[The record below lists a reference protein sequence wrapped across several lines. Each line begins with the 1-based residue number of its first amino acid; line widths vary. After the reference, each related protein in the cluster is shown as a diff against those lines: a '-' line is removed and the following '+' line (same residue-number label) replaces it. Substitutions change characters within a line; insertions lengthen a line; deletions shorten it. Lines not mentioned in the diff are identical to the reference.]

1 MLDIRFIR
9 EHAKEVE
16 KKAAQKG
23 YAVDIAG
30 VLKLDDSR
38 RELQTKADDIR
49 QKRNSLAEAVKK
61 GKPTAEQINEGKRLK
76 TELAEVEDHLRII
89 DEEFMVALKKVPNMP
104 LPHVPVGD
112 SEDDNVV
119 EKTVGDPRTF
129 DFEPR
134 NHAQIEEQRGWLD
147 KERAAKIAGS
157 RFAYLKGDL
166 VRLQFALTQWVMDVL
181 TSEKT
186 LQKIIDD
193 AGLKVSAKPFVP
205 VIPPAVVKTE
215 PYEATA
221 RLNREEVTYKIEQ
234 DDLWLNA
241 SAEHSLAPMYWDEI
255 IPESELPIRYLGY
268 STSFRREAGTYG
280 KDMEGTFRLHQFD
293 KLEMESFT
301 TPEDGLEE
309 HKLMVAIQ
317 EHLMQQLRIP
327 YQLLQKCTFDI
338 GGPNAAGVD
347 INAWLPGQNR
357 YRETHTADYMTDY
370 QARRLQTRFR
380 RSELRE
386 WTSAEQVDHGIPQN
400 PTKAGSKQR
409 VELVHTNDATAFA
422 MSRAPIAIIE
432 NYQNEDG
439 TVTVPEVLRP
449 YLGGRDVL

>member
-1 MLDIRFIR
+1 MLDIKYIR
-9 EHAKEVE
+9 ENPETVQE
-16 KKAAQKG
+16 KARQKG
-23 YAVDIAG
+23 YSVD
-30 VLKLDDSR
+30 VSSLLKLDDDR
-38 RELQTKADDIR
+38 RELQTKTEEIR
-49 QKRNSLAEAVKK
+49 AKRNALADEVKK
-61 GKPTAEQINEGKRLK
+61 GKPAPEQIEQGKELK
-76 TELAEVEDHLRII
+76 TELAELEDRLRVI
-89 DEEFMVALKKVPNMP
+89 DDEFMLALKKVPNMP
-104 LPHVPVGD
+104 LDFVPVGA
-112 SEDDNVV
+112 SEDENVV
-119 EKTVGDPRTF
+119 ERTF
-129 DFEPR
+129 GEPTKFSFEPK
-134 NHAQIEEQRGWLD
+134 NHAEIEEHRGWLD

-157 RFAYLKGDL
+157 RFAYVKGDL
-166 VRLQFALTQWVMDVL
+166 VRLQFALTQWVMDTL
-181 TSEKT
+181 TSEEA

-241 SAEHSLAPMYWDEI
+241 SAEHSLAPMYWKEVL
-255 IPESELPIRYLGY
+255 PEVELPIRYLGY

-293 KLEMESFT
+293 KLELESFT
-301 TPEDGLEE
+301 VGEQGLEE

-317 EHLMQQLRIP
+317 EYMMQQLNLP

-347 INAWLPGQNR
+347 INAWLPGQNK

-370 QARRLQTRFR
+370 QARRLQSRVR
-380 RSELRE
+380 RADGRIEFM
-386 WTSAEQVDHGIPQN
+386 
-400 PTKAGSKQR
+400 
-409 VELVHTNDATAFA
+409 HTNDATAFS
-422 MSRAPIAIIE
+422 MSRAPIAIVE
-432 NYQNEDG
+432 NYQNENG

-449 YLGGRDVL
+449 YMGGREIL

>member
-1 MLDIRFIR
+1 MLDIRYIR
-9 EHAKEVE
+9 EHAAEVE
-16 KKAAQKG
+16 KKAKQKG
-23 YAVDIAG
+23 YDVDISAL
-30 VLKLDDSR
+30 LKLDDSR
-38 RELQTKADDIR
+38 REQQTKADELR
-49 QKRNSLAEAVKK
+49 QKRNAVAGEVKK
-61 GKPTAEQINEGKRLK
+61 GKPSIEQIEEGKRLK
-76 TELAEVEDHLRII
+76 TELAELEDHLRIVNN
-89 DEEFMVALKKVPNMP
+89 EFVAALKKVPNMP
-104 LPHVPVGD
+104 LNYVPVGD
-112 SEDDNVV
+112 SEDKNVV
-119 EKTVGDPRTF
+119 EKTVGKPRTF
-129 DFEPR
+129 DFEPK
-134 NHAQIEEQRGWLD
+134 NHAELEEQRGWLD
-147 KERAAKIAGS
+147 KERAAKVAGS
-157 RFAYLKGDL
+157 RFAYIKGDL

-205 VIPPAVVKTE
+205 IVPPAVVKTE

-241 SAEHSLAPMYWDEI
+241 SAEHSLAPMYWNEI
-255 IPESELPIRYLGY
+255 LPESDLPIRYLGY

-293 KLEMESFT
+293 KLEMESFS
-301 TPEDGLEE
+301 TPETGLQE
-309 HKLMVAIQ
+309 HTFMVAIQ
-317 EHLMQQLRIP
+317 EHLMQQLGIP

-347 INAWLPGQNR
+347 INAWLPGQNK

-370 QARRLQTRFR
+370 QARRLSTRVR
-380 RSELRE
+380 R
-386 WTSAEQVDHGIPQN
+386 ADG
-400 PTKAGSKQR
+400 R
-409 VELVHTNDATAFA
+409 VELLHTNDATAFA

-432 NYQNEDG
+432 NYQNQDG

-449 YLGGRDVL
+449 YLGGREIL

>member
-1 MLDIRFIR
+1 MQSMLDIRYIR
-9 EHAKEVE
+9 ENAQAVEDKAKT
-16 KKAAQKG
+16 KG
-23 YAVDIAG
+23 YDVDVSS
-30 VLKLDDSR
+30 VLKLDDQR
-38 RELQTKADDIR
+38 RELQTKADELR
-49 QKRNSLAEAVKK
+49 QKRNILADAGKK
-61 GKPTAEQINEGKRLK
+61 TRPTAEHIEEGKRLK
-76 TELAEVEDHLRII
+76 TELAEIEDHLNLI
-89 DEEFMVALKKVPNMP
+89 DADFMTALKKIPNMP
-104 LPHVPVGD
+104 LDYVPVGD
-112 SEDDNVV
+112 SEDQNVV
-119 EKTVGDPRTF
+119 EKTVGTPRKFDFTPRT
-129 DFEPR
+129 
-134 NHAQIEEQRGWLD
+134 HAEIEEQRGWLD

-166 VRLQFALTQWVMDVL
+166 VRLQFALVTWTMDIL
-181 TSEKT
+181 ANQQI

-205 VIPPAVVKTE
+205 VLPPALIKTE

-221 RLNREEVTYKIEQ
+221 RLNREEMTYKIEQ

-241 SAEHSLAPMYWDEI
+241 SAEHSLAPMYWNEI
-255 IPESELPIRYLGY
+255 VPEGDLPIRYVGY

-301 TPEDGLEE
+301 TPENGLEE

-317 EHLMQQLRIP
+317 EYLMQALQIP
-327 YQLLQKCTFDI
+327 YQLLQKCTYDI

-347 INAWLPGQNR
+347 INAWLPGQNK

-370 QARRLQTRFR
+370 QARRLASRIR
-380 RSELRE
+380 R
-386 WTSAEQVDHGIPQN
+386 TDG
-400 PTKAGSKQR
+400 K
-409 VELVHTNDATAFA
+409 VELMHTNDATAFA

-432 NYQNEDG
+432 NYQNEDS

-449 YLGGRDVL
+449 YLGGVEKL

>member
-1 MLDIRFIR
+1 MLDIRYLR
-9 EHAKEVE
+9 EHAHEVD

-23 YAVDIAG
+23 YAIDVAAI
-30 VLKLDDSR
+30 LKLDELR
-38 RELQTKADDIR
+38 RELQAKADGIR
-49 QKRNSLAEAVKK
+49 QKRNTLAHAVKK
-61 GKPTAEQINEGKRLK
+61 GKPSAQQIEEGKQLK
-76 TELAEVEDHLRII
+76 VELSQIEDHLHLVDNDFLAAI
-89 DEEFMVALKKVPNMP
+89 KKVPNMP
-104 LPHVPVGD
+104 LPHVPVGS
-112 SEDDNVV
+112 SEEDNVV
-119 EKTVGDPRTF
+119 EKTVGEPRAFNFTPRT
-129 DFEPR
+129 
-134 NHAQIEEQRGWLD
+134 HAEIEEQRGWLD
-147 KERAAKIAGS
+147 KERAAKVAGS

-166 VRLQFALTQWVMDVL
+166 VRLQFALLHWVMDVL

-186 LQKIIDD
+186 LQKIITES
-193 AGLKVSAKPFVP
+193 GVKVSAKPFVP

-301 TPEDGLEE
+301 TPETGLEE
-309 HKLMVAIQ
+309 HKFMVAIQ
-317 EHLMQQLRIP
+317 EYLMTQLNIP
-327 YQLLQKCTFDI
+327 YQLVQKCTFDI

-347 INAWLPGQNR
+347 INAWLPGQGK

-370 QARRLQTRFR
+370 QTRRLQSRMR
-380 RSELRE
+380 RTEG
-386 WTSAEQVDHGIPQN
+386 Q
-400 PTKAGSKQR
+400 
-409 VELVHTNDATAFA
+409 VELLHTNDATAFA

-432 NYQNEDG
+432 NYQNQDG
-439 TVTVPEVLRP
+439 TVTVPQVLRP

>member
-9 EHAKEVE
+9 EHAADVE
-16 KKAAQKG
+16 KKAKQKG
-23 YAVDIAG
+23 YDVDIAAL
-30 VLKLDDSR
+30 LKLDNSR
-38 RELQTKADDIR
+38 RELQTKADELR
-49 QKRNSLAEAVKK
+49 QKRNAVAEDVKK
-61 GKPTAEQINEGKRLK
+61 GKPTPEHIKEGIQLK
-76 TELAEVEDHLRII
+76 TQLAEVEDHVRVA
-89 DEEFMVALKKVPNMP
+89 DEEYLVALKKVPNMP
-104 LPHVPVGD
+104 LDYVPVGD
-112 SEDDNVV
+112 SEEANVV
-119 EKTVGDPRTF
+119 TKTVGEPRTF

-134 NHAQIEEQRGWLD
+134 NHAEIEERRGWLD
-147 KERAAKIAGS
+147 KQRAAKIAGS
-157 RFAYLKGDL
+157 RFAYVKGDL
-166 VRLQFALTQWVMDVL
+166 VRLQFALTQWVMDIL

-193 AGLKVSAKPFVP
+193 AGLHVSAKPFVP
-205 VIPPAVVKTE
+205 VIPPAVIKTE

-241 SAEHSLAPMYWDEI
+241 SAEHSLAPMYWNEI
-255 IPESELPIRYLGY
+255 VPESDLPIRYLGY

-293 KLEMESFT
+293 KLEMESFS
-301 TPEDGLEE
+301 TPETGREE

-317 EHLMQQLRIP
+317 EHLMQQLRVP
-327 YQLLQKCTFDI
+327 YQVIQKCTFDI

-347 INAWLPGQNR
+347 INAWLPGQNK

-370 QARRLQTRFR
+370 QTRRLQSRVR
-380 RSELRE
+380 R
-386 WTSAEQVDHGIPQN
+386 
-400 PTKAGSKQR
+400 AGGK
-409 VELVHTNDATAFA
+409 VELMHTNDATAFA

-432 NYQNEDG
+432 NYQNQDG

-449 YLGGRDVL
+449 YLGGRDEL